1 MGTQDW
7 LTPAVENWPITLGLA
22 LVFLALFLWMCTPF
36 AIFGVKRRL
45 DRMTALLEE
54 ISAALKDGGGE
65 REEEAKPPPEK
76 PKT

>member
-1 MGTQDW
+1 MGTQEW

-22 LVFLALFLWMCTPF
+22 LVFLVLFLWMCTPF

-54 ISAALKDGGGE
+54 ISAALKEGGD
-65 REEEAKPPPEK
+65 REKEPESPPEN